1 MFVFI
6 AVLTILG
13 FMGGFIVGRKYT
25 EREVKAIEDAKSS
38 KKKK

>member
-13 FMGGFIVGRKYT
+13 FIGGFLIGRKYT
-25 EREVKAIEDAKSS
+25 EREVKAIEEAKNNKES
-38 KKKK
+38 